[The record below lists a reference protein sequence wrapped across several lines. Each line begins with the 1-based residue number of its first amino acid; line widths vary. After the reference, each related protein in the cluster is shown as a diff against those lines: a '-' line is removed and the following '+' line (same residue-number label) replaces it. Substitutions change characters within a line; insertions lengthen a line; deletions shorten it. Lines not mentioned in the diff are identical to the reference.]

1 MIRNIRVT
9 CNCSEYYGRLS
20 FCHWSQFIS
29 VELQYF
35 MLIIVCIQA
44 SNKTYF
50 TGDILKISFPQQN
63 KLTFCCISSRFLGPI
78 LHFERNTMTV
88 WQNKNML
95 RNEWRTKSRSII
107 IRIHKDKHF
116 IYMHNF
122 FSWFLTWTEIVS
134 ILHKKYERKIQI
146 TNKGVYLLQYIG

>member
-1 MIRNIRVT
+1 MCGYKNRNSAKKFFDEWMIRNIRGT

-20 FCHWSQFIS
+20 FCHKSQYIA
-29 VELQYF
+29 ELHPF
-35 MLIIVCIQA
+35 MLIIVCIQT
-44 SNKTYF
+44 SNETYF
-50 TGDILKISFPQQN
+50 TGDILKISFLQHN

-122 FSWFLTWTEIVS
+122 FSWFLTWT
-134 ILHKKYERKIQI
+134 
-146 TNKGVYLLQYIG
+146 